1 MLHGIVSS
9 LLYQVPFL
17 LIQAAGMALA
27 VLWWQKHPQLSM
39 LLVVGLGL
47 ALLRTGFFEVF
58 LPIVA
63 QVTGH
68 WSLTTVGNRALRI
81 LATLISACSYGI
93 IVLAAFYGFREASR
107 PKG

>member
-9 LLYQVPFL
+9 LLYQTPFI

-27 VLWWQKHPQLSM
+27 VLWWRKHPQLSL
-39 LLVVGLGL
+39 LLVIGLGL
-47 ALLRTGFFEVF
+47 ALFRTGLFEVF

-68 WSLTTVGNRALRI
+68 WSLTTLGNRGLRI
-81 LATLISACSYGI
+81 LATLMSACSYGI
-93 IVLAAFYGFREASR
+93 LLLAAFYGFREASR
-107 PKG
+107 PKV